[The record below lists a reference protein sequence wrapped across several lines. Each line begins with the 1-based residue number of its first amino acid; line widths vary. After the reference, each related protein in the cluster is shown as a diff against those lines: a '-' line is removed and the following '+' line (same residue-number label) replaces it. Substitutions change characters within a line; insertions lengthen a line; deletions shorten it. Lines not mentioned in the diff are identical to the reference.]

1 MRAEKRGGFV
11 SLKGKVAVIVGG
23 EGPLGR
29 EVGKKFL
36 SEGASVLVGWYAQKE
51 WEEAKAWM
59 SGGQGQLAD
68 MNIDATREEQV
79 EKLMGKAKD
88 AFGTIDILL
97 HMVGMVH
104 IGPMLWETETAILD
118 RLIDTNLKSAFL
130 CAKHAIR
137 IMLEKKR
144 GRLVFFPARVAQEP
158 QPRFGAYAISK
169 SGLITLIAALRE
181 ELKETGITVNGVMPS
196 VMDTF
201 RTRHMPHP
209 EPDKWVKPS
218 EIAAL
223 LTSLCS
229 DSCDALS
236 GSILKVFGKL

>member
-1 MRAEKRGGFV
+1 V
-11 SLKGKVAVIVGG
+11 DLKGKVTVIVGG

-29 EVGKKFL
+29 EVSKKFL
-36 SEGASVLVGWYAQKE
+36 SEGAKVLVGWYAQKE
-51 WEEAKAWM
+51 WEEAKASI
-59 SGGQGQLAD
+59 SGYQGQFID
-68 MNIDATREEQV
+68 MNIDATKEEQV
-79 EKLMGKAKD
+79 QKLMGKAKE

-104 IGPMLWETETAILD
+104 IGPMLWETEAAVLD

-130 CAKHAIR
+130 CAKHALKV
-137 IMLEKKR
+137 MLENKK
-144 GRLVFFPARVAQEP
+144 GRIVFFPARVAQEP

-169 SGLITLIAALRE
+169 SGLITLIHALRE
-181 ELKETGITVNGVMPS
+181 ELKDTHITVNGIMPS

-201 RTRHMPHP
+201 RTRHMPNP
-209 EPDKWVKPS
+209 DPDKWVKPS
-218 EIAAL
+218 EIADL
-223 LTSLCS
+223 LCSLCS

>member
-1 MRAEKRGGFV
+1 V

-36 SEGASVLVGWYAQKE
+36 SEGANVLVGWYAQKE
-51 WEEAKAWM
+51 WEEAKASM
-59 SGGQGQLAD
+59 SGGAGKLVD
-68 MNIDATREEQV
+68 MNLDATQEEQV
-79 EKLMGKAKD
+79 RKLMGKAKES
-88 AFGTIDILL
+88 FGTIDILL
-97 HMVGMVH
+97 HMVGMIH
-104 IGPMLWETETAILD
+104 IGPMLWETETAVLE
-118 RLIDTNLKSAFL
+118 RLINTNLKSAFL
-130 CAKHAIR
+130 CAKHAIP

-169 SGLITLIAALRE
+169 SGLITLVAALRE

-201 RTRHMPHP
+201 RTRHMPNP
-209 EPDKWVKPS
+209 DPDKWVKPS